1 MGEAGWSVWSISSV
15 WLVSFLEP
23 EKPDQ
28 QEEPDRP
35 DKPDRLGPFT
45 SPRTSSNLVQGG
57 FEIVGD
63 GGRREKTP
71 DPFAFPV
78 KHAAPL
84 HDKCAFTDCAKRKD
98 SRALLIRPL

>member
-1 MGEAGWSVWSISSV
+1 MGESGWSVC
-15 WLVSFLEP
+15 LVSFLELEKLDEP

-28 QEEPDRP
+28 PEEPDRP